1 MTRLKWNFKF
11 ERMIKGCSFLLYP
24 LQYIM
29 KQNDKLIENFLNQF
43 KELEQAVRKI
53 YGENYTVWD
62 YETNQIDIEDKPL
75 LTQCR
80 SLRNF
85 IVHNPNKN
93 YYLIP
98 TEDVILFLK
107 ELTEKILSSVLSCKE
122 KMLRFR
128 KFYTDKDKIY
138 DVACACK
145 ANNYYTVPI
154 VNEDKIILGIFNT
167 NVLLNTVIND
177 ISVKKPIKYAALD
190 KNFITVKPALPYD
203 ECPDFAYI
211 TEDGTKNSKLLG
223 FINKNKG

>member
-1 MTRLKWNFKF
+1 
-11 ERMIKGCSFLLYP
+11 
-24 LQYIM
+24 M
-29 KQNDKLIENFLNQF
+29 KQNDKLIENFLNQY

-62 YETNQIDIEDKPL
+62 YENNQIDIEDKPL

-98 TEDVILFLK
+98 TEDATLFLK
-107 ELTEKILSSVLSCKE
+107 ELSDKILSSVLSCKD
-122 KMLRFR
+122 KMLRLR
-128 KFYTDKDKIY
+128 KFYIEKDKIY

-145 ANNYYTVPI
+145 SNNSYMVPI
-154 VNEDKIILGIFNT
+154 VDDNKIILGIFNT

-177 ISVKKPIKYAALD
+177 ISGKKAIKYITLD
-190 KNFITVKPALPYD
+190 KNFITVKPTLPYE
-203 ECPDFAYI
+203 ECPNLAYV
-211 TEDGTKNSKLLG
+211 TEDGTKNTKLLG
-223 FINKNKG
+223 VIYK

>member
-1 MTRLKWNFKF
+1 
-11 ERMIKGCSFLLYP
+11 
-24 LQYIM
+24 M
-29 KQNDKLIENFLNQF
+29 KQNDKLIENFLNQY

-62 YETNQIDIEDKPL
+62 YENNQIDIEDKPL

-98 TEDVILFLK
+98 TEDATLFLK
-107 ELTEKILSSVLSCKE
+107 ELSDKILSSVLSCKD
-122 KMLRFR
+122 KMLRLR
-128 KFYTDKDKIY
+128 KFYIEKDKIY

-145 ANNYYTVPI
+145 SNNSYMVPI
-154 VNEDKIILGIFNT
+154 VDDNKIILEIFNT

-177 ISVKKPIKYAALD
+177 ISVKKAIKYITLD
-190 KNFITVKPALPYD
+190 KNFITVKPTLPYE
-203 ECPDFAYI
+203 ECPNLAYV
-211 TEDGTKNSKLLG
+211 TEDGTKNTKLLG
-223 FINKNKG
+223 VIYK

>member
-1 MTRLKWNFKF
+1 
-11 ERMIKGCSFLLYP
+11 
-24 LQYIM
+24 M
-29 KQNDKLIENFLNQF
+29 KQNDKLIEKFLNQY

-62 YETNQIDIEDKPL
+62 YENNQIDIEDKPL

-98 TEDVILFLK
+98 TEDATLFLK
-107 ELTEKILSSVLSCKE
+107 ELTDKILLSVLSCKD
-122 KMLRFR
+122 KMLRLR
-128 KFYTDKDKIY
+128 KFYTEKDKIY

-145 ANNYYTVPI
+145 SNNSYMVPI
-154 VNEDKIILGIFNT
+154 IDDNKIVLGIFNT

-177 ISVKKPIKYAALD
+177 ISVKKAIKYITLD
-190 KNFITVKPALPYD
+190 KNFITVKPTLPYE
-203 ECPDFAYI
+203 ECPNLAYV
-211 TEDGTKNSKLLG
+211 TEDGTKNTKLLG
-223 FINKNKG
+223 VIYK

>member
-1 MTRLKWNFKF
+1 
-11 ERMIKGCSFLLYP
+11 
-24 LQYIM
+24 M
-29 KQNDKLIENFLNQF
+29 KQNDKLIENFLNQY

-62 YETNQIDIEDKPL
+62 YENNQIDIEDKPL

-98 TEDVILFLK
+98 TEDATLFLK
-107 ELTEKILSSVLSCKE
+107 ELSDKILSSVLSCKD
-122 KMLRFR
+122 KMLRLR
-128 KFYTDKDKIY
+128 KFYIEKDKIY

-145 ANNYYTVPI
+145 SNNSYMVPI
-154 VNEDKIILGIFNT
+154 VDDNKIILGIFNT

-177 ISVKKPIKYAALD
+177 ISVKKAIKYITLD
-190 KNFITVKPALPYD
+190 KNFITVKPTLPYE
-203 ECPDFAYI
+203 ECPNLAYV
-211 TEDGTKNSKLLG
+211 TEDGTKNTKLLG
-223 FINKNKG
+223 VIYK

>member
-1 MTRLKWNFKF
+1 
-11 ERMIKGCSFLLYP
+11 
-24 LQYIM
+24 M
-29 KQNDKLIENFLNQF
+29 KQNDKLIEKFLNQY

-62 YETNQIDIEDKPL
+62 YENNQIDIEDKPL

-98 TEDVILFLK
+98 TEDATRFLK
-107 ELTEKILSSVLSCKE
+107 ELTDKILSSVLSCKD
-122 KMLRFR
+122 KMLRLR
-128 KFYTDKDKIY
+128 KFYTEKDKIY

-145 ANNYYTVPI
+145 SNNSYMVPI
-154 VNEDKIILGIFNT
+154 IDDNKIVLGIFNT

-177 ISVKKPIKYAALD
+177 ISVKKAIKYITLD
-190 KNFITVKPALPYD
+190 KNFITVKPTLPYE
-203 ECPDFAYI
+203 ECPNLAYV
-211 TEDGTKNSKLLG
+211 TEDGTKNTKLLG
-223 FINKNKG
+223 VIYK

>member
-1 MTRLKWNFKF
+1 
-11 ERMIKGCSFLLYP
+11 
-24 LQYIM
+24 M
-29 KQNDKLIENFLNQF
+29 KQNDKLIENFLNQY

-62 YETNQIDIEDKPL
+62 YENNQIDIEDKPL

-98 TEDVILFLK
+98 TENATLFLK
-107 ELTEKILSSVLSCKE
+107 ELSDKILSSVLSCKD
-122 KMLRFR
+122 KMLRLR
-128 KFYTDKDKIY
+128 KFYIEKDKIY

-145 ANNYYTVPI
+145 SNNSYMVPI
-154 VNEDKIILGIFNT
+154 VDDNKIILGIFNT

-177 ISVKKPIKYAALD
+177 ISVKKAIKYITLD
-190 KNFITVKPALPYD
+190 KNFITVKPTLPYE
-203 ECPDFAYI
+203 ECPNLAYV
-211 TEDGTKNSKLLG
+211 TEDGTKNTKLLG
-223 FINKNKG
+223 VIYK

>member
-1 MTRLKWNFKF
+1 
-11 ERMIKGCSFLLYP
+11 
-24 LQYIM
+24 M
-29 KQNDKLIENFLNQF
+29 KQNDKLIEKFLNQY

-62 YETNQIDIEDKPL
+62 YENNQIDIEDKPL

-98 TEDVILFLK
+98 TEDATLFLK
-107 ELTEKILSSVLSCKE
+107 ELSDKILSSVLSCKD
-122 KMLRFR
+122 KMLRLR
-128 KFYTDKDKIY
+128 KFYIEKDKIY

-145 ANNYYTVPI
+145 SNNSYMVPI
-154 VNEDKIILGIFNT
+154 VDDNKIILGIFNT

-177 ISVKKPIKYAALD
+177 ISVKKAIKYITLD
-190 KNFITVKPALPYD
+190 KNFITVKPTLPYE
-203 ECPDFAYI
+203 ECPNLTYV
-211 TEDGTKNSKLLG
+211 TEDGTKNTKLLG
-223 FINKNKG
+223 VIYK

>member
-1 MTRLKWNFKF
+1 
-11 ERMIKGCSFLLYP
+11 
-24 LQYIM
+24 M
-29 KQNDKLIENFLNQF
+29 KQNDKLIEKFLNQY

-62 YETNQIDIEDKPL
+62 YENNQIDIEDKPL

-98 TEDVILFLK
+98 TEDATLFLK
-107 ELTEKILSSVLSCKE
+107 ELTDKILSSVLSCKD
-122 KMLRFR
+122 KMLRLR
-128 KFYTDKDKIY
+128 KFYTEKDKIY

-145 ANNYYTVPI
+145 SNNSYMVPI
-154 VNEDKIILGIFNT
+154 IDDNKIVLGIFNT

-177 ISVKKPIKYAALD
+177 ISVKKAIKYITLD
-190 KNFITVKPALPYD
+190 KNFITVKPTLPYE
-203 ECPDFAYI
+203 ECPNLAYV
-211 TEDGTKNSKLLG
+211 TEDGTKNTKLLG
-223 FINKNKG
+223 VIYK

>member
-1 MTRLKWNFKF
+1 
-11 ERMIKGCSFLLYP
+11 MIEK
-24 LQYIM
+24 
-29 KQNDKLIENFLNQF
+29 FLNQY

-62 YETNQIDIEDKPL
+62 YENNQIDIEDKPL

-98 TEDVILFLK
+98 TEDATLFLK
-107 ELTEKILSSVLSCKE
+107 ELTDKILSSVLSCKD
-122 KMLRFR
+122 KMLRLR
-128 KFYTDKDKIY
+128 KIYTEKDKIY

-145 ANNYYTVPI
+145 SNNSYMVPI
-154 VNEDKIILGIFNT
+154 IDDNKIVLGIFNT

-177 ISVKKPIKYAALD
+177 ISVKKAIKYITLD
-190 KNFITVKPALPYD
+190 KNFITVKPTLPYE
-203 ECPDFAYI
+203 ECPNLAYV
-211 TEDGTKNSKLLG
+211 TEDGTKNTKLLG
-223 FINKNKG
+223 VIYK

>member
-1 MTRLKWNFKF
+1 M
-11 ERMIKGCSFLLYP
+11 
-24 LQYIM
+24 
-29 KQNDKLIENFLNQF
+29 IENFLNQY

-62 YETNQIDIEDKPL
+62 YENNQIDIEDKPL

-98 TEDVILFLK
+98 TEDATLFLK
-107 ELTEKILSSVLSCKE
+107 ELSDKILSSVLSCKD
-122 KMLRFR
+122 KMLRLR
-128 KFYTDKDKIY
+128 KFYIEKDKIY

-145 ANNYYTVPI
+145 SNNSYMVPI
-154 VNEDKIILGIFNT
+154 VDDNKIILGIFNT

-177 ISVKKPIKYAALD
+177 ISVKKAIKYITLD
-190 KNFITVKPALPYD
+190 KNFITVKPTLPYE
-203 ECPDFAYI
+203 ECPNLAYV
-211 TEDGTKNSKLLG
+211 TEDGTKNTKLLG
-223 FINKNKG
+223 VIYK